1 MKRLSDATSVGR
13 LLTELL
19 NQERYRRLWLE
30 HAERARPGQINAAAV
45 AQALTLYLWEAGL
58 RSETATELPRQLK
71 DRVSRALR
79 GEVLSA
85 ETLSWFTHAFGLE
98 DEEIAELWRR
108 FGEGVIEREG
118 TGSVGHRTV
127 SLHELHYLGADG
139 IPAHHETTHV
149 IKALVNDLQHYSYI
163 IDTDQAE
170 VTVERGGHADVL
182 RPFGDGLFVVD
193 LSFHRPL
200 RRGEVASMKY
210 LTHFHYKDAPE
221 PVFRRQAR
229 RLVENLE
236 LRVQFHRQRC
246 PAKIWWSQWADL
258 ADVPEAKRPVALDE
272 DLAVQQYL
280 TSVRN
285 KTVGFAWDW
294 NGGQE
299 T

>member
-1 MKRLSDATSVGR
+1 MKEISDPTSVGR

-30 HAERARPGQINAAAV
+30 HAERIRPGQISAAAV

-58 RSETATELPRQLK
+58 RSEAATELPRQLK
-71 DRVSRALR
+71 DRVSRAFR

-85 ETLSWFTHAFGLE
+85 ETLSWFTHAFGFE

-127 SLHELHYLGADG
+127 SLHELHFLGADG
-139 IPAHHETTHV
+139 IPTHHETTHV
-149 IKALVNDLQHYSYI
+149 IKALVDGLQHYSYI

-170 VTVERGGHADVL
+170 VTIERGGHASVL

-193 LSFHRPL
+193 LSFHSPL
-200 RRGEVASMKY
+200 RRGEVASVKY
-210 LTHFHYKDAPE
+210 LTRFHYKEAPE
-221 PVFRRQAR
+221 SVFRRQAR

-236 LRVQFHRQRC
+236 LRVQFHRKRC
-246 PAKIWWSQWADL
+246 PAKTWWSQWADL
-258 ADVPEAKRPVALDE
+258 AEPATHRELQQLDR
-272 DLAVQQYL
+272 DLAAQRYL
-280 TSVRN
+280 TSVRDV
-285 KTVGFAWDW
+285 TVGFLWEWD
-294 NGGQE
+294 
-299 T
+299 